1 MQPVVEV
8 SMVTVIEYAME
19 IDIETDIE
27 AVIEVSMELSLKQ
40 SWKPSLRLSW
50 KLLFSLRSGDEIV
63 VEVAIET
70 ASEAVVDTALGAVVE
85 IVEYALALLPVE
97 MISLPSALW
106 MKGFC
111 TGVLGFCI
119 SLVRFRQLVVG
130 RAETCRSVEKVL
142 DGACFKL
149 SDALVVWSNAEV
161 DVFHFTFHFGFS
173 NGIALCIDDRSV

>member
-1 MQPVVEV
+1 MQAAVEV
-8 SMVTVIEYAME
+8 SMVTTIEYAME
-19 IDIETDIE
+19 IAIETVIE
-27 AVIEVSMELSLKQ
+27 AIIEVSMELSL
-40 SWKPSLRLSW
+40 KPSLRLSW
-50 KLLFSLRSGDEIV
+50 KLLFSLGSGDEIV

-70 ASEAVVDTALGAVVE
+70 ASETVVDTALGAVVE

-97 MISLPSALW
+97 MISLPSALR

-111 TGVLGFCI
+111 TGVPGFCI

-142 DGACFKL
+142 DGAFFKL

-161 DVFHFTFHFGFS
+161 DIFHFTFHFGLS
-173 NGIALCIDDRSV
+173 NGKILCNEAHSV